1 MSAVEA
7 PTALPVDHL
16 SLSSIQLF
24 ERCPEKW
31 RRRYLE
37 REYEPPNGKMI
48 LGSAISAAEVQSYGQ
63 KIEDGEGYTFEQVSD
78 EFDSE
83 WNERIEREEVDW
95 GIDNPGELKDS
106 GVAALEAYHRIIVPE
121 VVPVTVEREFS
132 LSWPGMEWSVLGYID
147 VEDADGQVRD
157 MKVRGRRLTQKDADN
172 DLQPTLYL
180 AARRAEAAPSPS
192 FVFDT
197 MVRSSR
203 PYAEPVTTL
212 RTEAQLDFMAN
223 RIFQTAIEIEWR
235 TLTGNWTGA
244 APGTWFCQTC
254 SYYDCP
260 WRVG

>member
-7 PTALPVDHL
+7 PSALPVDHL

-24 ERCPEKW
+24 ERCPERW

-48 LGSAISAAEVQSYGQ
+48 LGSAIGAAEVQSYAQ
-63 KIEDGEGYTFEQVSD
+63 KIEDGEGYSFERVAD

-83 WNERIEREEVDW
+83 WVERIGREEIRW
-95 GIDNPGELKDS
+95 GQDEPGELKDS
-106 GVAALEAYHRIIVPE
+106 GVAALEAYHRIVVPE

-132 LSWPGMEWSVLGYID
+132 LSWPGIDWSVLGYID
-147 VEDADGQVRD
+147 VEDADNAVRD
-157 MKVRGRRLTQKDADN
+157 MKVRGKRLSQKDADY

-180 AARRAEAAPSPS
+180 AARRAEQQPADS

-203 PYAEPVTTL
+203 PYAEPVLTT
-212 RTEAQLDFMAN
+212 RSDAQLDFMSA
-223 RIFQTAIEIEWR
+223 RIFQAAIEIEWR

-254 SYYDCP
+254 SYNYCS